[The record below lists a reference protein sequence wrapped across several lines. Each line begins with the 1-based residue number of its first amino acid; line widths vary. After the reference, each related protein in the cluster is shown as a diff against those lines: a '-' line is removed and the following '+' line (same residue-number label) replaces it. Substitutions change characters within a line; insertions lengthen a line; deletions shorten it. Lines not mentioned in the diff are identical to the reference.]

1 MFGLRVAIGFA
12 ACMGWGRVVAHAFAS
27 CCLMS
32 PATEQSLAEVAIF
45 LRDLGRALHVS
56 GAPAHDLERSLTEAG
71 GRLGVTVEGFAV
83 LTFLALTVSDGSQSR
98 RVELLRLPAYDFNMA
113 RLIELQALCR
123 EINAAAEIAGYRQ
136 RLAAIMVRPAP
147 WSGAAFAAMGFLLS
161 AAVALLLRGGWVEML
176 CGGLIGMLF
185 VAAALGFA
193 RVPRLAPAVPVILCA
208 LAALLAHALALVLPQ
223 QLPFIS
229 AVAGIVFLL
238 PGFMLTVAMSEL
250 ATQNYLAGT
259 GRLTGA
265 FVLLFLMGAGLAI
278 GSQAAQAWL
287 PAVTPGASQPVAP
300 WVIWLAIAA
309 LGVSLLAVLQ
319 APWRTVHV
327 SVGACLLA
335 WAVFSVLD
343 DRVGNVVAAFIAA
356 LSVASAGQIYQQL
369 SRQPAALVQIPGL
382 ITLVPGSMGFRGIHA
397 LMQQDNVAGIQL
409 MTEMLLTGAVL
420 AVGLLLADNI
430 WPLLFSRRAVTTAPE
445 TKL

>member
-1 MFGLRVAIGFA
+1 
-12 ACMGWGRVVAHAFAS
+12 
-27 CCLMS
+27 MS
-32 PATEQSLAEVAIF
+32 QFNDQYLADIAGF

-56 GAPAHDLERSLTEAG
+56 GAPAHDLERNLTEIGA
-71 GRLGVTVEGFAV
+71 RLGVQVEGFAV
-83 LTFLALTVSDGSQSR
+83 LTFLALTVSSGNASR
-98 RVELLRLPAYDFNMA
+98 RVEMLRLPPYDFNMA
-113 RLIELQALCR
+113 RLIDLQTLCR
-123 EINAAAEIAGYRQ
+123 EIDTPANIDAYIA
-136 RLAAIMVRPAP
+136 RLAAIMARPSP
-147 WSGAAFAAMGFLLS
+147 WSGWAFAAMGFLLS
-161 AAVALLLRGGWVEML
+161 GSVALLLRGGWVEML

-185 VAAALGFA
+185 VAAVLGFSRA
-193 RVPRLAPAVPVILCA
+193 PRLAPAVPVILCA
-208 LAALLAHALALVLPQ
+208 VAAMLAHGLALLMPQ
-223 QLPFIS
+223 QLPFVS

-278 GSQAAQAWL
+278 GTQAAQAWL
-287 PAVTPGASQPVAP
+287 PPVALGNP
-300 WVIWLAIAA
+300 LAVPGWGIWLAIAA
-309 LGVSLLAVLQ
+309 LGISLLAVLQ

-343 DRVGNVVAAFIAA
+343 DRVGNVVAAFVAA

-369 SRQPAALVQIPGL
+369 SKRPAALVQIPGL

-397 LMQQDNVAGIQL
+397 LMQQDNIVGIHL

-430 WPLLFSRRAVTTAPE
+430 WPLLFSRQATKQTTERTP
-445 TKL
+445 

>member
-1 MFGLRVAIGFA
+1 MRPTF
-12 ACMGWGRVVAHAFAS
+12 CVVFLA
-27 CCLMS
+27 MS
-32 PATEQSLAEVAIF
+32 SHTEQSLAGVAAF

-56 GAPAHDLERSLTEAG
+56 GAPAHDLERDLMQIGE
-71 GRLGVTVEGFAV
+71 RLGARVEGFAV
-83 LTFLALTVSDGSQSR
+83 LTFLALTISADGQSR
-98 RVELLRLPAYDFNMA
+98 RVEMLRLPPYDFNMA

-123 EINAAAEIAGYRQ
+123 EIDSPARLDAYAARLAEIMA
-136 RLAAIMVRPAP
+136 RPAP
-147 WSGAAFAAMGFLLS
+147 WSGWRFAAMGFLLS
-161 AAVALLLRGGWVEML
+161 GPVALLLRGGWVEML

-185 VAAALGFA
+185 VAGALGFA

-208 LAALLAHALALVLPQ
+208 LAALLAYALALVLPQ

-259 GRLTGA
+259 GRLAGA
-265 FVLLFLMGAGLAI
+265 FILLFLMGVGLAI
-278 GSQAAQAWL
+278 GTQAASAWFPML
-287 PAVTPGASQPVAP
+287 APVAP
-300 WVIWLAIAA
+300 PAVPGWVIWPAIAA
-309 LGVSLLAVLQ
+309 LGISLLAVLQ
-319 APWRTVHV
+319 APWSAVHV

-343 DRVGNVVAAFIAA
+343 DRVGNIVAAFAAA
-356 LSVASAGQIYQQL
+356 LAVASAGQIYQQA
-369 SRQPAALVQIPGL
+369 SGRPAALVQIPGL

-397 LMQQDNVAGIQL
+397 LMQQDNVSGIQL
-409 MTEMLLTGAVL
+409 VTEMLLTGAVL

-430 WPLLFSRRAVTTAPE
+430 WPAIFAKRQAAPASR
-445 TKL
+445 K

>member
-1 MFGLRVAIGFA
+1 MRPTF
-12 ACMGWGRVVAHAFAS
+12 RVVFLA
-27 CCLMS
+27 MS
-32 PATEQSLAEVAIF
+32 SHTEQSLAGVAAF

-56 GAPAHDLERSLTEAG
+56 GAPAHDLERDLMQIGE
-71 GRLGVTVEGFAV
+71 RLGARVEGFAV
-83 LTFLALTVSDGSQSR
+83 LTFLALTISADGQSR
-98 RVELLRLPAYDFNMA
+98 RVEMLRLPPYDFNMA

-123 EINAAAEIAGYRQ
+123 EIDSPARLDAYAARLAEIMA
-136 RLAAIMVRPAP
+136 RPAP
-147 WSGAAFAAMGFLLS
+147 WSGWRFAAMGFLLS
-161 AAVALLLRGGWVEML
+161 GPVALLLRGGWVEML

-185 VAAALGFA
+185 VAGALGFA

-208 LAALLAHALALVLPQ
+208 LAALLAYALALVLPQ

-259 GRLTGA
+259 GRLAGA
-265 FVLLFLMGAGLAI
+265 FILLFLMGVGLAI
-278 GSQAAQAWL
+278 GTQAASAWFPML
-287 PAVTPGASQPVAP
+287 APVAP
-300 WVIWLAIAA
+300 LAVPGWVIWPAIAA
-309 LGVSLLAVLQ
+309 LGISLLAVLQ
-319 APWRTVHV
+319 APWSAVHV

-343 DRVGNVVAAFIAA
+343 DRVGNIVAAFAAA
-356 LSVASAGQIYQQL
+356 LAVASAGQIYQQA
-369 SRQPAALVQIPGL
+369 SGRPAALVQIPGL

-397 LMQQDNVAGIQL
+397 LMQQDNVSGIQL

-430 WPLLFSRRAVTTAPE
+430 WPAIFAKRQAAPASRKQA
-445 TKL
+445 